1 MFTRQAEQNRRK
13 WEHLVPSVHC
23 VPIIP
28 LRLKHIQ
35 LNDSKRREDE
45 LVNESPFNRQRS
57 CKFEI
62 KHVETLW
69 SLRLKKQE
77 RMKR

>member
-23 VPIIP
+23 VPVIT
-28 LRLKHIQ
+28 LRLKRIQ
-35 LNDSKRREDE
+35 LNDSRRREEE

-57 CKFEI
+57 SKFEI
-62 KHVETLW
+62 KPVEALW
-69 SLRLKKQE
+69 LLRVKKQE
-77 RMKR
+77 RMKW

>member
-23 VPIIP
+23 VAVIT
-28 LRLKHIQ
+28 LRLKRIQ
-35 LNDSKRREDE
+35 LNDSRHREEE

-57 CKFEI
+57 A
-62 KHVETLW
+62 
-69 SLRLKKQE
+69 SLKSNLRKRFGCSASRNKKG
-77 RMKR
+77 

>member
-23 VPIIP
+23 VPVIT

-35 LNDSKRREDE
+35 LNDSRRRKEE

-57 CKFEI
+57 SKFEI
-62 KHVETLW
+62 KPVEAFWL
-69 SLRLKKQE
+69 LRVKKQE